1 MPYCGSCPCD
11 RHDLFLPSIPASLQ
25 TVCKVYGGIEE
36 GGACRVVARKV
47 EEEVLGGDAVVQAC
61 ALAQELVGLQSLLC

>member
-1 MPYCGSCPCD
+1 VYC
-11 RHDLFLPSIPASLQ
+11 
-25 TVCKVYGGIEE
+25 GIEE

-47 EEEVLGGDAVVQAC
+47 EEEVLVGDAVVQAC

>member
-1 MPYCGSCPCD
+1 M
-11 RHDLFLPSIPASLQ
+11 
-25 TVCKVYGGIEE
+25 YGGIEE